1 MSNRLGRPPLDPTD
15 RSVVVTLTLT
25 SRTRDR
31 IARRAALERVSVPEI
46 IRRDLANSATKNSE
60 ISRG

>member
-46 IRRDLANSATKNSE
+46 IRRDLATKNSE
-60 ISRG
+60 MSRG